1 VARDEKLDLLHRIP
15 LFNTFDR
22 AKIARLGTLA
32 EEVDAAP
39 GKVLMRQGENGGDLM
54 VVVRGRVVIER
65 DGNRI
70 NTMGP
75 GDFFGEIALVAH
87 GPRTA
92 TATTEEPTTL
102 LVVNHRA
109 FHSLME
115 EFPELAVQI
124 LNTLA
129 KRVRRLEP
137 DACN

>member
-1 VARDEKLDLLHRIP
+1 MARDQKLDLLRRIP
-15 LFNTFDR
+15 LFSALNR
-22 AKIARLGTLA
+22 RGVERLSMLA

-39 GKVLMRQGENGGDLM
+39 GKVLMRQGEDGGDLM
-54 VVVRGRVVIER
+54 VIVRGRVAIDR
-65 DGNRI
+65 DGSRL

-75 GDFFGEIALVAH
+75 GDFFGEIALVVG

-102 LVVNHRA
+102 LVVNHRD
-109 FHSLME
+109 FHSMVE
-115 EFPELAVQI
+115 EFPDIAVQL

-129 KRVRRLEP
+129 HRVRNLEP

>member
-15 LFNTFDR
+15 LFNSFGRTR
-22 AKIARLGTLA
+22 IARLGALA
-32 EEVDAAP
+32 EELDVP
-39 GKVLMRQGENGGDLM
+39 SGKVLMRQGEDGGDLM
-54 VVVRGRVVIER
+54 VVVRGRVAIER
-65 DGNRI
+65 DGSRL
-70 NTMGP
+70 NTLGP

-102 LVVNHRA
+102 LVVNHRD

-115 EFPELAVQI
+115 EFPEVAVQVI
-124 LNTLA
+124 NTLA
-129 KRVRRLEP
+129 HRVRRLEP